1 MKITRASFLAISVIA
16 TGVAAL
22 AACGGGGGGGGGMSG
37 GYGGGSSSSSSS
49 STATSAYATR
59 ALVTDIGGGGL
70 YGNGA
75 HSDTHLVNA
84 WGLVFNPTGYSWIAN
99 NGTDTSTLYD
109 GNGVAQSLVVS
120 IPAGAAGGAAPT
132 GIVYNGAG
140 VFNVTKSGLT
150 GASAFI
156 FAGEAGTISGWSPT
170 VDMNNAVTVYDGN
183 STHTVYKGL
192 ALSTGGT
199 TRLYAADFHNNKIDV
214 FDISFTKITVTGGF
228 TDPTLPAGYGPF
240 NIQQI
245 GGQLY
250 VSYAK
255 HTTGSDDETD
265 GAGLGLVD
273 IFDTNGTLVKHLVAA
288 GGSLNAP
295 WGMVMAPA
303 NFGTFSNDLL
313 VGNFGDG
320 KINVYDPTTGA
331 MLGTLSN
338 STGTPIVIDGLWAL
352 VFGNG
357 LNSQPTN
364 TLFYTAGPGGET
376 HGLYGRI
383 DWQ

>member
-1 MKITRASFLAISVIA
+1 MKMTRASFLAMSVISA
-16 TGVAAL
+16 GVAVL
-22 AACGGGGGGGGGMSG
+22 AACGGGGGGGGSG
-37 GYGGGSSSSSSS
+37 GYGGSGGGASSSSSS
-49 STATSAYATR
+49 AASAYATR

-75 HSDTHLVNA
+75 HADAHLINA
-84 WGLVFNPTGYSWIAN
+84 WGLVFNPTGFSWVAN
-99 NGTDTSTLYD
+99 NGTNTSTLYD
-109 GNGVAQSLVVS
+109 GNGVAQSLVVT
-120 IPAGAAGGAAPT
+120 IPAGTAGAAPT

-140 VFNVTKSGLT
+140 VFNVTKAGLT

-156 FAGEAGTISGWSPT
+156 FATEAGTISGWSPT
-170 VDMNNAVTVYDGN
+170 VDMNNAVKVYDG
-183 STHTVYKGL
+183 SATTTVYKGL
-192 ALSTGGT
+192 ALATGGT

-214 FDISFTKITVTGGF
+214 FDTAFTKITVTGGF

-240 NIQQI
+240 NIQEI

-250 VSYAK
+250 VAYAK
-255 HTTGSDDETD
+255 HTAGSDDEAD
-265 GAGLGLVD
+265 GAGFGLVD
-273 IFDTNGTLVKHLVAA
+273 VFDTNGTLVKHLITT
-288 GGSLNAP
+288 GGALNAP

-320 KINVYDPTTGA
+320 KINVYNPTTGA
-331 MLGTLSN
+331 MIGTISN
-338 STGTPIVIDGLWAL
+338 SAGTPIVIDGLWAL

-357 LNSQPTN
+357 INSQPTN
-364 TLFYTAGPGGET
+364 TLFYTAGPGGEA